1 METDEQFIPFI
12 HNYCDRWCERCEF
25 VSRCRVGVAEQAM
38 NDEEKDITNP
48 AFFRNLKNIFTEAR
62 ELLTEKA
69 KEFGIELENLSEEEY
84 SEIRAREKAFIKGE
98 EITKLAEKYAWE
110 ARTVLDAKD
119 QWLDGSADDEML
131 ADVIE
136 VIYWYQFFISVKIQR
151 GLHGI
156 LDADGDE
163 DTDEIRDSQSDANGS
178 IKVALIAIERSILS
192 WTYLL
197 SPQNSNTIRPLI
209 ELLENTKQLT
219 EKKFPNARDFLRP
232 GFDEIE
238 TVM

>member
-1 METDEQFIPFI
+1 MTDAETD
-12 HNYCDRWCERCEF
+12 
-25 VSRCRVGVAEQAM
+25 VTS
-38 NDEEKDITNP
+38 P
-48 AFFRNLKNIFTEAR
+48 AFFRNLQNIFAETR
-62 ELLTEKA
+62 ELLAEKA
-69 KEFGIELENLSEEEY
+69 KEFGIDLEAVSDEDY
-84 SEIRAREKAFIKGE
+84 AEIRAREKAFIKGE

-110 ARTVLDAKD
+110 ARPVLDAKD
-119 QWLDGSADDEML
+119 QWLAGSTADDAL
-131 ADVIE
+131 QADVIE

-156 LDADGDE
+156 IDEDGDE

-178 IKVALIAIERSILS
+178 IKVALIAIERSLLS

-197 SPQNSNTIRPLI
+197 SPQNFETVRPLI

-219 EKKFPNARDFLRP
+219 EKKFPNARDFVRP

>member
-1 METDEQFIPFI
+1 MT
-12 HNYCDRWCERCEF
+12 
-25 VSRCRVGVAEQAM
+25 
-38 NDEEKDITNP
+38 DEEKDITNP
-48 AFFRNLKNIFTEAR
+48 AFFRNLQNIFAEAR

-69 KEFGIELENLSEEEY
+69 KEFGIDLAILSDEEY
-84 SEIRAREKAFIKGE
+84 AEIRARERAFIKGE